1 MKKILITFS
10 FLFAFISIHQTAQA
24 QWAVGASYEIR
35 NEDPENGFG
44 LRVERSFLQGAPLID
59 LGIRAHFSYFNEE
72 NNVSRDDFTFSREI
86 DVYDYG
92 LAVLGGVKLG
102 IVKPY
107 VGLGI
112 GNQQFK
118 FKADIAEI
126 QDFDES
132 RFYWNGF
139 GGAEVTIFPFLRHF
153 IEYRIANLTGTED
166 IEFDNVSRL
175 AIGINL
181 KF

>member
-1 MKKILITFS
+1 MKKILIALS
-10 FLFAFISIHQTAQA
+10 FLFAFISFNQTAEA
-24 QWAVGASYEIR
+24 QWAVGGSYEIR

-44 LRVERSFLQGAPLID
+44 FRIERSFLQGAPLID
-59 LGIRAHFSYFNEE
+59 LGIRAHFSYFNDE
-72 NNVSRDDFTFSREI
+72 NNVSRDDFTFSQQI

-92 LAVLGGVKLG
+92 LAALAGVKLG

-118 FKADIAEI
+118 FNADVEGF
-126 QDFDES
+126 DFNES
-132 RFYWNGF
+132 SFYWNGF
-139 GGAEVTIFPFLRHF
+139 GGAEFTLLPVLNPF
-153 IEYRIANLTGTED
+153 IEYRIANLTSTDD

-181 KF
+181 RF